1 MEEILVEVSARH
13 IHLSQEAIEALFGE
27 GHQLHPIFDLS
38 QPGQFAC
45 EEKVIARTPKG
56 ELSFRVLGPARSKTQ
71 IEVSLTETRKLGI
84 QAPIRDS
91 GDITGTPGC
100 LLVGPSGEYQ
110 IDEGII
116 VAKRHI
122 HMHPSDA
129 EHYGVEDGDLV
140 SVKVDSE
147 GRSLIFSDTLIRVS
161 PKYALAMHID
171 TDEANAAN
179 IGPKGTLGILIK
191 NL

>member
-13 IHLSQEAIEALFGE
+13 IHLSQDAIVALFGE
-27 GHQLHPIFDLS
+27 GHELHPIFDLS

-45 EEKVIARTPKG
+45 EEKVTVKTEKG
-56 ELSFRVLGPARSKTQ
+56 EMSFRVLGPARKKTQ

-84 QAPIRDS
+84 KAPIRDS
-91 GDITGTPGC
+91 GDIDGTPGC
-100 LLVGPSGEYQ
+100 TLVGPKGEYK
-110 IDEGII
+110 ISEGII

-129 EHYGVEDGDLV
+129 ELYGVKDGDLV
-140 SVKVDSE
+140 EVKVTTE
-147 GRSLIFSDTLIRVS
+147 GRSLIFGDTLIRVS

-179 IGPKGTLGILIK
+179 IGSKGTFGTLLK
-191 NL
+191 KL